1 MNLQLWI
8 FVAVFVATA
17 GMTFG
22 LGLWLSSGRVLVK
35 RMDQIGSN
43 NSPPSALV
51 EAVPQWRV
59 RIAKIATP
67 LARLS
72 TPKEGWA
79 NSNLRL
85 RFMHAGLRGT
95 GWPMAFFT
103 SKTVLALSLPTVYWL
118 FGSTAITSQDQRLTL
133 LTYLG
138 LSALGYYLPNVFLS
152 MLVRSRQ
159 REIGEALPDAI
170 DLMTVCVEA
179 GLALDA
185 ALQRTGEEM
194 HLGSAA
200 LADELNLMTIELR
213 IGSTR
218 AMALQNLALRTGV
231 EDVETFV
238 TTLLQSEHFGTNVAQ
253 SLRVL
258 AQTMRDFR
266 RLRAEEAAAKIAI
279 KLLFPLIFFI
289 FPSLFL
295 VLLGPAMVG
304 VFRTLLP
311 SLSGS

>member
-1 MNLQLWI
+1 
-8 FVAVFVATA
+8 
-17 GMTFG
+17 
-22 LGLWLSSGRVLVK
+22 
-35 RMDQIGSN
+35 
-43 NSPPSALV
+43 
-51 EAVPQWRV
+51 
-59 RIAKIATP
+59 
-67 LARLS
+67 
-72 TPKEGWA
+72 
-79 NSNLRL
+79 
-85 RFMHAGLRGT
+85 
-95 GWPMAFFT
+95 
-103 SKTVLALSLPTVYWL
+103 L

-304 VFRTLLP
+304 VFKTLLP